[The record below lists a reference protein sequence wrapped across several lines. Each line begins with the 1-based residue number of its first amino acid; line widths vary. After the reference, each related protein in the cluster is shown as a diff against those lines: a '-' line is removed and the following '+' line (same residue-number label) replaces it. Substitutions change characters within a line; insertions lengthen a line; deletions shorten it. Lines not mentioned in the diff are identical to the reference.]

1 MGESR
6 QREKVEKDDKRV
18 NGDMR
23 KEKDNEETAETEAL
37 HIMMG
42 LRKCSLIVFLSFAEA
57 CFLRLNLTFFPSYTV
72 MNL

>member
-37 HIMMG
+37 HI
-42 LRKCSLIVFLSFAEA
+42 I
-57 CFLRLNLTFFPSYTV
+57 
-72 MNL
+72 